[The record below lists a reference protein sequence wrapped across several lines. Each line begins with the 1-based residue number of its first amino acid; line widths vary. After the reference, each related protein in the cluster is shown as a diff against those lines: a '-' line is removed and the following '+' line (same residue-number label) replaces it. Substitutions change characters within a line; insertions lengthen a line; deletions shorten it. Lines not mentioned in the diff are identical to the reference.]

1 MQPQELHKAD
11 SSQETNLLF
20 KSKEQPEENKSK
32 AKDML
37 AGLEE
42 SKDDDDDDEL
52 EERAEPEDEDDSS
65 GSQGNNQST

>member
-1 MQPQELHKAD
+1 MQNE
-11 SSQETNLLF
+11 F
-20 KSKEQPEENKSK
+20 K
-32 AKDML
+32 AKDNMF

-42 SKDDDDDDEL
+42 RKDLDDDDDEL